1 MTREHR
7 ALALLL
13 LAFLAINGL
22 TLSRYPSVWVD
33 EIQFADPAI
42 NYASG
47 LGFTSTAWFAQ
58 DSTQF
63 WAGNVPL
70 YPMLL
75 AAWLKLWGPT
85 LFAER
90 SLNLVLFTIFT
101 LLIWNWTRRTA
112 ITAPWRLAV
121 VALLCT
127 AHAMVFSYRSGR
139 YDVTGMLLA
148 AAALN
153 LWEKGGL
160 PLFAIGLL
168 IPAAGLQLIP
178 STLVLCTLATLIYGR
193 PALTRAATLTTGT
206 AAGAI
211 GLWAFYSSLD
221 VWQGFRASTSAIGL
235 IGHSI
240 PEKLK
245 ALPAIYTH
253 DKSFVILAIALAILA
268 TKKPTKPILLTALI
282 ATILPAA
289 LHLAGKFPIYYSWM
303 IFLPVLLAVA
313 QIASHSSQ
321 TTKYAITAALTL
333 AALVGLPLRLA
344 GVATAWSPRDPQH
357 IDEFLKANITQG
369 ETVLADFKTYY
380 ALRANGNRPLL
391 PTYLPA
397 IRPEEQSA
405 VTALIIKESDAPA
418 IQSTLGG
425 AWQPTGAKRPSAPAP
440 PVLKRLIAELREE
453 DYTLTLYRRASWPY
467 RDRRSVTNRANSLP
481 AANVTLGPFTATDT
495 ISTDAAAPIPAP
507 IAAPFTP
514 PASAPIPAPIA
525 VPTPTFPAFPRF
537 SIRFPSSS

>member
-1 MTREHR
+1 MTREVR

-13 LAFLAINGL
+13 LAFLLVNGL

-90 SLNLVLFTIFT
+90 SLNLVLFTLFT

-121 VALLCT
+121 VTLLCT
-127 AHAMVFSYRSGR
+127 GHAMVFSYRSGR
-139 YDVTGMLLA
+139 YDVSGMLLA
-148 AAALN
+148 AALN
-153 LWEKGGL
+153 LWDKGGL

-178 STLVLCTLATLIYGR
+178 STLVLCTLVTLIYGR
-193 PALTRAATLTTGT
+193 LALTRAVTLVTGT

-211 GLWAFYSSLD
+211 GLWAFYNSLD

-253 DKSFVILAIALAILA
+253 DKSFVILALALAILA
-268 TKKPTKPILLTALI
+268 TKKPTKPIVLTALI
-282 ATILPAA
+282 ATLLPAA

-313 QIASHSSQ
+313 QIASES
-321 TTKYAITAALTL
+321 TIPTKYAITAALTL

-357 IDEFLKANITQG
+357 IDKFLKANITQG

-425 AWQPTGAKRPSAPAP
+425 AWQPTGAILPPPAP
-440 PVLKRLIAELREE
+440 SPGWLKRLIAELREE
-453 DYTLTLYRRASWPY
+453 DYTLTLYRRTS
-467 RDRRSVTNRANSLP
+467 
-481 AANVTLGPFTATDT
+481 
-495 ISTDAAAPIPAP
+495 
-507 IAAPFTP
+507 
-514 PASAPIPAPIA
+514 
-525 VPTPTFPAFPRF
+525 
-537 SIRFPSSS
+537 